1 MHVLRLFP
9 DHSDYSTF
17 HKFGLMTK
25 HILLSMQNVLKT
37 YTVEDSYIS
46 SDFVF
51 SSGLAGTNVGLNP
64 FRMKQRQQLF
74 ETNKQPVFY
83 IPLIPIGSVVKE

>member
-1 MHVLRLFP
+1 MQVLRLFP

-25 HILLSMQNVLKT
+25 HILSMQNVLKT
-37 YTVEDSYIS
+37 YTVADSYIS

-51 SSGLAGTNVGLNP
+51 YSGLTGTNVGLNP
-64 FRMKQRQQLF
+64 LLVKQRQQLS
-74 ETNKQPVFY
+74 ETNKQSVFY
-83 IPLIPIGSVVKE
+83 IPLIPIGSVVRE